1 MENNRRKR
9 IYCPNCKSQLKV
21 YMNFCFDCGQENN
34 IKRVSIK
41 MLLNDFFS
49 TYFTVNSKLLLTLI
63 LLMAK
68 PSFLSIAYLKG
79 EIEGYLRP
87 IRLYVFISFV
97 FFLLS
102 TNVTSYKNTIGR
114 INLALNE
121 MPITIGDIEGG
132 LDELEN
138 TAEKSENSLDKKIEK
153 IFSTERETTIFF
165 NYMLAKFPIVL
176 FIMIPI
182 LGLLF
187 YLFFYNK
194 GYYYIDH
201 LIFSLH
207 LQCFLLSLL
216 IISTLIDWLLKIDLS
231 IAAFLGLLV
240 YGYIAA
246 LRFYK
251 KTNLITFLKLCLVGV
266 FYTGLIVVVC
276 VLFFLMVMQTYSV

>member
-1 MENNRRKR
+1 MSNNRRKR
-9 IYCPNCKSQLKV
+9 IYCPNCKSQLKEH
-21 YMNFCFDCGQENN
+21 MNFCFYCGQENN

-49 TYFTVNSKLLLTLI
+49 TYFTVNSKLLLTLK
-63 LLMAK
+63 LLISK

-87 IRLYVFISFV
+87 IRLYVFVSFV

-102 TNVTSYKNTIGR
+102 TNVTSYKSTIEH
-114 INLALNE
+114 INLTLNE
-121 MPITIGDIEGG
+121 IPVTIGD
-132 LDELEN
+132 LEDGFSES
-138 TAEKSENSLDKKIEK
+138 EKVVKINENSLDKKIEK

-176 FIMIPI
+176 FIMIPV

-187 YLFFYNK
+187 YMFFYNK
-194 GYYYIDH
+194 TYYYIDH

-207 LQCFLLSLL
+207 LQCFLLTLL
-216 IISTLIDWLLKIDLS
+216 IMSTIIDWLLNIDLS
-231 IAAFLGLLV
+231 IAAFLCLLI

-246 LRFYK
+246 LKFYK
-251 KTNLITFLKLCLVGV
+251 KTKLITFFKLCLVGV
-266 FYTGLIVVVC
+266 FHTGLIVVVC
-276 VLFFLMVMQTYSV
+276 ILFFLLVMQTYSV